1 MEKPLHVHSTFLF
14 FVMKA
19 AIIPMIAVLAASG
32 VVLAT
37 ESRGQEALKKK
48 ISIEVRDQ
56 QMLVL
61 LNKIEEAAG
70 IRFIYSPDVVP
81 VRDKVSLRAHNDPLG
96 NVLKRLFAPYGGI
109 TFEAV
114 DDQIVLRKKRPAKD
128 HSRAVTV
135 NIDYAISGKVTSEAG
150 ATLPGVNVMIKGT
163 TTGTTT
169 DSNGFYELS
178 VADGTQPT
186 LIFSFIGYLSK
197 EVEAGGRTIIDV
209 VLNPDVKTLDEVIVV
224 GYGTQKKSDLT
235 GAISSVKAEDL
246 VLSAGASVGHML
258 KGKVAGLMI
267 RENSAQPG
275 GGLDILIRG
284 AGSINA
290 SNDPLIV
297 VDGFPISD
305 LQQPAS
311 GGRYQAGTQ
320 SILNSFNPNDIESIE
335 VLKDASATAI
345 YGSRAANGVIL
356 ITTRRGKEG
365 RPVVQYATS
374 YAVQKY
380 NDAFDVL
387 PLNEWMQV
395 RNEAAWEQW
404 NFDNNV
410 IPYGTRT
417 LAEAQADPVSTD
429 FRKLYTQNA
438 IDHVGRGTDWLALV
452 TRDGSI
458 QQHNLSLSGGSNTT
472 RYLISGNFYEHKGVI
487 RNSGFGRFTMRA
499 NIDQKIS
506 KYVDVGLN
514 LTASR
519 IKNDN
524 SQLGGDQFENSGI
537 IRAAIQQGPHIKA
550 MDDDGNY
557 PLNPQLALQPNPY
570 SLLTITDQGRVERLL
585 LNSFLRITPV
595 DNWVV
600 TLKAGVDRGLTKR
613 WNYLPKTTLH
623 GALENG
629 RASIAE
635 IDRDDYLLEAT
646 STYNLTF
653 SDRHRFTLL
662 VGASQQTFRTDNNSM
677 GNTNFIS
684 DAFLWNNLLA
694 GSGTRT
700 VGSSSQENMI
710 ASYFGRL
717 NYNFDDR
724 FLMTATLRADGASV
738 FARNH
743 KWGTFPS
750 VAVGWN
756 IAGESFFEGLT
767 DVVSQF
773 KVRVSY
779 GETGNASIG
788 SNAFAAYYAYP
799 AWLTG
804 EDMIDIGVSL
814 SRLENP
820 DLKWETTTETN
831 FGLDYALFNGKVD
844 GSLEIYNRVISDL
857 LAWKPL
863 NSYHEINGIMA
874 NIGQTQS
881 RGIELTLHS
890 HNLSR
895 GDFQWET
902 MLTFSRYK
910 DTWKERADDWKPA
923 VYESA
928 NDPIRAMYSRIADG
942 IMQVGDEV
950 PSQPQLKPGMIKI
963 KDINGY
969 VRDENGNPVVDA
981 SGRFQRTGGPDGII
995 DDADTRLIGTSDPG
1009 FIAGITNIIKYKRFS
1024 LNFDFNGLF
1033 DRRMADP
1040 NYTTYGVSAEGIY
1053 TYGYNALRTVKD
1065 RWTPENPSTTHPS
1078 SFYGWSPYGSGDFF
1092 LQNASFVRLQNV
1104 SLGYYLPTSWL
1115 RGVFSEAQFHIDA
1128 QNLFVLSSYTGVD
1141 PETDAYTAA
1150 YPNVKTFRIGMNL
1163 KF

>member
-1 MEKPLHVHSTFLF
+1 
-14 FVMKA
+14 
-19 AIIPMIAVLAASG
+19 
-32 VVLAT
+32 
-37 ESRGQEALKKK
+37 
-48 ISIEVRDQ
+48 
-56 QMLVL
+56 
-61 LNKIEEAAG
+61 
-70 IRFIYSPDVVP
+70 
-81 VRDKVSLRAHNDPLG
+81 
-96 NVLKRLFAPYGGI
+96 
-109 TFEAV
+109 
-114 DDQIVLRKKRPAKD
+114 
-128 HSRAVTV
+128 
-135 NIDYAISGKVTSEAG
+135 
-150 ATLPGVNVMIKGT
+150 
-163 TTGTTT
+163 
-169 DSNGFYELS
+169 
-178 VADGTQPT
+178 
-186 LIFSFIGYLSK
+186 
-197 EVEAGGRTIIDV
+197 
-209 VLNPDVKTLDEVIVV
+209 
-224 GYGTQKKSDLT
+224 
-235 GAISSVKAEDL
+235 
-246 VLSAGASVGHML
+246 
-258 KGKVAGLMI
+258 
-267 RENSAQPG
+267 
-275 GGLDILIRG
+275 
-284 AGSINA
+284 
-290 SNDPLIV
+290 
-297 VDGFPISD
+297 
-305 LQQPAS
+305 
-311 GGRYQAGTQ
+311 
-320 SILNSFNPNDIESIE
+320 
-335 VLKDASATAI
+335 
-345 YGSRAANGVIL
+345 
-356 ITTRRGKEG
+356 
-365 RPVVQYATS
+365 
-374 YAVQKY
+374 
-380 NDAFDVL
+380 
-387 PLNEWMQV
+387 
-395 RNEAAWEQW
+395 
-404 NFDNNV
+404 
-410 IPYGTRT
+410 
-417 LAEAQADPVSTD
+417 STD

-438 IDHVGRGTDWLALV
+438 IDHVGKGTDWLGLV

-458 QQHNLSLSGGSNTT
+458 QQHNLSLTGGSKTT
-472 RYLISGNFYEHKGVI
+472 KYLISGNFYQHNGVI
-487 RNSGFGRFTMRA
+487 KNSGFERFTIRT

-506 KYVDVGLN
+506 NYVDFGVN

-550 MDDDGNY
+550 IDDDGNY

-595 DNWVV
+595 KNWVV

-623 GALENG
+623 GQLENG

-635 IDRDDYLLEAT
+635 IDRDDYLLEAI
-646 STYNLTF
+646 STYDKTF
-653 SDRHRFTLL
+653 ADLHKVTFL

-684 DAFLWNNLLA
+684 DAFLWNNLLS

-724 FLMTATLRADGASV
+724 FLLTATLRTDGASV

-750 VAVGWN
+750 VAAGWN
-756 IAGESFFEGLT
+756 IAEESFFEGLT
-767 DVVSQF
+767 EVFSHL

-831 FGLDYALFNGKVD
+831 FGLDFAILDGKID
-844 GSLEIYNRVISDL
+844 GSLEIYNKVISDL

-881 RGIELTLHS
+881 RGIELTLHT
-890 HNLSR
+890 HNISR

-902 MLTFSRYK
+902 MFTFSKFK
-910 DTWKERADDWKPA
+910 DTWRQRADDWKPA
-923 VYESA
+923 VYESK
-928 NDPIRAMYSRIADG
+928 NDPIRAVYSRIADG
-942 IMQVGDEV
+942 IMQVGEDV
-950 PSQPQLKPGMIKI
+950 PSQPELRPGMIKI

-969 VRDENGNPVVDA
+969 ERDEDGNPVVDEN
-981 SGRFQRTGGPDGII
+981 GRFQRTGEADGII
-995 DDADTRLIGTSDPG
+995 DDADTRLIGTSDPSL
-1009 FIAGITNIIKYKRFS
+1009 IAGITNIIKYKRFS

-1033 DRRMADP
+1033 GRRMADP
-1040 NYTTYGVSAEGIY
+1040 NFTTYGISAEGIY

-1065 RWTPENPSTTHPS
+1065 RWTPENPSTTQPS
-1078 SFYGWSPYGSGDFF
+1078 SFFGWSPYGSGDFF
-1092 LQNASFVRLQNV
+1092 LQNAPFVRLQNV
-1104 SLGYYLPTSWL
+1104 SLGYYLPKAWL
-1115 RGVFSEAQFHIDA
+1115 KDVFSEVHFHVDA
-1128 QNLFVLSSYTGVD
+1128 QNLFVISPYSGVD